1 LRRNRAGQLQRM
13 PGAQAG
19 RRRMAAKSAV
29 ARSTAAYY
37 SSVLLMRHRA
47 SFPKLIFV
55 ATLCLGAA
63 PVLARSLPESAA
75 NPNQGISD
83 VLQYINSAW
92 TTLTR
97 TMASC
102 TTVTDPKAPQKSILY
117 FPKDFAI
124 PAVETELAKNCS
136 VHLEHLP
143 SVITKLGEFDSS
155 KIQPHGLLYLP
166 HPYVVPGGMFNEMYG
181 WDSYFILR
189 GLLEAGQID
198 LARGI
203 VENFF
208 FEIDHYGGFLNANRG
223 YVLARSQPPFLTSM
237 IRAVYDA
244 EKAEGREDTAWLE
257 KAYPYTVKNYE
268 LWVHEPHLAG
278 DTGLARYYAFGQ
290 GPAPEEAK
298 SYYRGV
304 ARYFLLH
311 PNEGGPY
318 LTRVGGMPSSAGISG
333 PEFSVYVCDADAK
346 SFVKGCDEVEKV
358 GLTSEYYKGDRS
370 VRESGFDISFRFGPF
385 GAGTQRYAA
394 VGLNSL
400 LYKVEKDLEWMSA
413 KLGEKD
419 ESSQW
424 AERAQQRRA
433 AVTKYLWNAERGMFF
448 DYDFTTHTQSSY
460 VYITTFY
467 PLWTG
472 LATPEQAKAVES
484 NLKIFEKPG
493 GLLMSL
499 RNTSAQWDYPYGW
512 APTIMIAIEGM
523 RRYGFDDDA
532 NRCSYEFLSD
542 VLKNFRRD
550 HTIREKYNVVTSSD
564 ETQVTVGYAKNQIGF
579 GWTNGAFLVLLHA
592 LPPAWKARLDEL
604 PD

>member
-1 LRRNRAGQLQRM
+1 M
-13 PGAQAG
+13 
-19 RRRMAAKSAV
+19 
-29 ARSTAAYY
+29 
-37 SSVLLMRHRA
+37 MRFRA
-47 SFPKLIFV
+47 SFFKLTLIAYLLAGV
-55 ATLCLGAA
+55 PAALAQASATAA
-63 PVLARSLPESAA
+63 AKPSR
-75 NPNQGISD
+75 GISD
-83 VLQYINSAW
+83 ILQYIDSAW

-97 TMASC
+97 TMTSC
-102 TTVTDPKAPQKSILY
+102 KTVTDPKAPEKSILY
-117 FPKDFAI
+117 FPKNFEI
-124 PAVETELAKNCS
+124 PAAEAKLAKNCS

-143 SVITKLGEFDSS
+143 SVITRLGDFDSS

-189 GLLEAGQID
+189 GLLEAGKID

-203 VENFF
+203 VENFY

-223 YVLARSQPPFLTSM
+223 YVLARSHPPFLTSM
-237 IRAVYDA
+237 IRAVYSA
-244 EKAEGREDTAWLE
+244 ERARGQDDTAWLE
-257 KAYPYTVKNYE
+257 EAYPYAVKNYE

-278 DTGLARYYAFGQ
+278 DTGLSRYYAFGQ
-290 GPAPEEAK
+290 GPAPEESK

-311 PNEGGPY
+311 PDEGGPY
-318 LTRVGGMPSSAGISG
+318 LTRVGGVPSSPGIVG
-333 PEFSVYVCDADAK
+333 PEFSVYVCDDSAK
-346 SFVKGCDEVEKV
+346 SLAKGCDDVEKV

-370 VRESGFDISFRFGPF
+370 VRESGFDISFRFGAF
-385 GAGTQRYAA
+385 GAGTPRYAA

-400 LYKVEKDLEWMSA
+400 LYKAEKDLEWMSA
-413 KLGEKD
+413 KLGKTQ

-424 AERAQQRRA
+424 AERAERCRA
-433 AVTKYLWNAERGMFF
+433 AVTKYLWNEERGMFF
-448 DYDFTTHTQSSY
+448 DFDFTTHTQSSY
-460 VYITTFY
+460 TYITTFY

-472 LATPEQAKAVES
+472 LATPEQANAVEG
-484 NLKIFEKPG
+484 NLKVFEKPG
-493 GLLMSL
+493 GLLTSL

-512 APTIMIAIEGM
+512 APTILIAVEGM
-523 RRYGFDDDA
+523 RRYGFNEDA

-564 ETQVTVGYAKNQIGF
+564 ETRVAVGYSKNQIGF

-592 LPPAWKARLDEL
+592 LAPAWKARLDEL
-604 PD
+604 SK

>member
-1 LRRNRAGQLQRM
+1 MRYRASLIKLILI
-13 PGAQAG
+13 AG
-19 RRRMAAKSAV
+19 LLGGVPAAWAPTSVAAAAK
-29 ARSTAAYY
+29 
-37 SSVLLMRHRA
+37 
-47 SFPKLIFV
+47 
-55 ATLCLGAA
+55 
-63 PVLARSLPESAA
+63 
-75 NPNQGISD
+75 PNQGLSD
-83 VLQYINSAW
+83 ILQYIDSAW
-92 TTLTR
+92 PTLTR
-97 TMASC
+97 SMTSC
-102 TTVTDPKAPQKSILY
+102 KTVTDPKAPAKSILY
-117 FPKDFAI
+117 FPRNFEI
-124 PAVETELAKNCS
+124 PAAESALAKNCS

-143 SVITKLGEFDSS
+143 SVITRLGDFDSS
-155 KIQPHGLLYLP
+155 KVQPHGLLYLP

-189 GLLEAGQID
+189 GLLEAGRID

-203 VENFF
+203 VENFY

-237 IRAVYDA
+237 IRAVYET
-244 EKAEGREDTAWLE
+244 EKARGREDTAWLE
-257 KAYPYTVKNYE
+257 EAYPYAVKDYE
-268 LWVHEPHLAG
+268 FWVHEPHLAG
-278 DTGLARYYAFGQ
+278 DTALSRYYAFGQ
-290 GPAPEEAK
+290 GPAPEETR
-298 SYYRGV
+298 SYYRSV
-304 ARYFLLH
+304 VRYFLLH
-311 PNEGGPY
+311 PDESGPY
-318 LTRVGGMPSSAGISG
+318 LTRAGEVRSSPGIIG
-333 PEFSVYVCDADAK
+333 PEFSVYVCDEGVK
-346 SFVKGCDEVEKV
+346 SLTDGCDDVERV

-385 GAGTQRYAA
+385 GAATQHYAA

-413 KLGEKD
+413 KLGKKE

-424 AERAQQRRA
+424 AERAERRRA
-433 AVTKYLWNAERGMFF
+433 AVTKYLWNEERAMFF
-448 DYDFTTHTQSSY
+448 DYDFATHTQSSY

-472 LATPEQAKAVES
+472 LATPEQAKAVER
-484 NLKIFEKPG
+484 NLKFFEKPG

-512 APTIMIAIEGM
+512 APTILIAIEGM
-523 RRYGFDDDA
+523 RRYGFNEDA

-550 HTIREKYNVVTSSD
+550 HTVREKYNVVTSSD
-564 ETQVTVGYAKNQIGF
+564 ETQVTVGYSKNQIGF

-604 PD
+604 LQ

>member
-1 LRRNRAGQLQRM
+1 MRYRASLLKLILLACLSLAL
-13 PGAQAG
+13 PAASAQAPATAKT
-19 RRRMAAKSAV
+19 RRGV
-29 ARSTAAYY
+29 
-37 SSVLLMRHRA
+37 
-47 SFPKLIFV
+47 
-55 ATLCLGAA
+55 
-63 PVLARSLPESAA
+63 
-75 NPNQGISD
+75 SD
-83 VLQYINSAW
+83 ILEYIQSAW

-97 TMASC
+97 TMTTC
-102 TTVTDPKAPQKSILY
+102 RTVTDPKAPEKSILY

-124 PAVETELAKNCS
+124 PAAESNLAKNCS

-143 SVITKLGEFDSS
+143 SVITKLGDFDAS
-155 KIQPHGLLYLP
+155 KVQPHGLLYLP

-189 GLLEAGQID
+189 GLLEAGKID

-203 VENFF
+203 VENFY

-257 KAYPYTVKNYE
+257 EAYPYAVKNYE
-268 LWVHEPHLAG
+268 SWVHEPHLAG
-278 DTGLARYYAFGQ
+278 DTGLARYYAFGN
-290 GPAPEEAK
+290 GPAPEEAG

-311 PNEGGPY
+311 PDEAGPY
-318 LTRVGGMPSSAGISG
+318 LERVGGMPAAAGLTG
-333 PEFSVYVCDADAK
+333 PQFSVYACDAGTKIVA
-346 SFVKGCDEVEKV
+346 KGCDEVEKV
-358 GLTSEYYKGDRS
+358 SLTNDYYEGDRS

-385 GAGTQRYAA
+385 GAGTHHYAA
-394 VGLNSL
+394 VELNSL
-400 LYKVEKDLEWMSA
+400 LYKVEKDLEWMSSQ
-413 KLGEKD
+413 LGKKD
-419 ESSQW
+419 ESAHW
-424 AERAQQRRA
+424 AERAERRRA
-433 AVTKYLWNAERGMFF
+433 AVTKYLWNENRGMFF
-448 DYDFTTHTQSSY
+448 DYDFTTHTPSSY

-472 LATPEQAKAVES
+472 LATPEQAKAVEG
-484 NLKIFEKPG
+484 NLKTFEKPG
-493 GLLMSL
+493 GLLTSL
-499 RNTSAQWDYPYGW
+499 RDTSAQWDYPYGW
-512 APTIMIAIEGM
+512 APTILIAIEGL
-523 RRYGFDDDA
+523 RRYGFDEDA

-564 ETQVTVGYAKNQIGF
+564 ETQVTVGYAKNQVGF

-592 LPPAWKARLDEL
+592 LPPAWKERLDEL
-604 PD
+604 PQ